1 MSRISSHTLH
11 VHHDAHIHA
20 KPKVLVAV
28 ADGTEEL
35 EAVTTIDTLVRGGA
49 EVTVGSVMASLQV
62 TCSRGVKLC
71 ADRHIRDCKTDSWS
85 MIVVPGGMPG
95 AEHLSESED
104 LIEILQRQHEE
115 GKYIAAI
122 CAAPA
127 VVLARHRLLH
137 GRRATCYPVEKF
149 TSKLSHFDHEHVVVD
164 GSLITSQGPG
174 TALSF
179 ALKLVEVLFGHEKS
193 STLKKEMI
201 VV

>member
-1 MSRISSHTLH
+1 MSRVSSHSKH
-11 VHHDAHIHA
+11 VHTDGHIHA
-20 KPKVLVAV
+20 KPKVLIAV

-49 EVTVGSVMASLQV
+49 EVIVGSVMPSLQV

-71 ADRHIRDCKTDSWS
+71 ADRHIRDCKTDSWNL
-85 MIVVPGGMPG
+85 IVLPGGMPG

-104 LIEILQRQHEE
+104 LIEILQHQQEQ

-149 TSKLSHFDHEHVVVD
+149 SSKLSHFDHEQVVVD

-179 ALKLVEVLFGHEKS
+179 ALKLVELLFGYEKFS
-193 STLKKEMI
+193 SLKKDMI
-201 VV
+201 IT